1 MQSIFL
7 LLAPVLFAASLY
19 MTYGRCVLAVGGEK
33 YSIISPRWTTRVFV
47 FGDIF
52 SFLIQ
57 SSGAGIQAQK
67 NGLEMGQH
75 IIVGGL
81 IFQLLMFGLFI
92 YIVLSF
98 NVRFRRQ
105 HAVGRAPDDVPWQSC
120 LVMLYATSAMI
131 VVRNTFRVVEFGMG
145 SDSYLL
151 QNEWPVYV
159 FDGLLM
165 LATMACYFVW
175 YPSTLRSG
183 RRDSSTQ
190 LTSVDTGYGS
200 ERREYKP

>member
-19 MTYGRCVLAVGGEK
+19 MTYGRCVLAVGGASN
-33 YSIISPRWTTRVFV
+33 SIISPRWTTRVFV
-47 FGDIF
+47 FGDVF

-57 SSGAGIQAQK
+57 AGGAGIQAQK

-75 IIVGGL
+75 VVVGGL
-81 IFQLLMFGLFI
+81 IFQLLMFGFFI
-92 YIVLSF
+92 FIVVSF
-98 NVRFRRQ
+98 HVRFRRQ
-105 HAVGRAPDDVPWQSC
+105 HAIGRVPADVPWQSC
-120 LVMLYATSAMI
+120 LIMLYVTSAMI

-165 LATMACYFVW
+165 LVTMACFFVW
-175 YPSTLRSG
+175 YPSTLRRG
-183 RRDSSTQ
+183 RGDSSTQ

-200 ERREYKP
+200 ERRDYKP